1 MSFGERWRTLI
12 EECEGLPPAATF
24 VAPLTDA
31 PFQVTDA
38 QDHRI
43 VIEFHDDGESRPLK
57 REQFEALHTRIRES
71 ADGFSLDNLPPGA
84 EPYAAVLSLHP
95 RYEVDEQAGTIAETD
110 GPTATQLADD
120 EPDDGT
126 ERTEPDVAVYADALL
141 LIDALEPIDLAA
153 VEAVDTSALVNLYT
167 LLSEVQ
173 RDADDLRGTVGD
185 VLLDRIHHDQPVYGQ
200 YGSVQRTSRR
210 RRDLKDDETVLDAL
224 AEAGIEPERVLDIDR
239 EKVEQALNVTDL
251 QESAVYEIDE
261 REYVRKAEVDEDE
274 KESRLQGL
282 TDRLALSDDPE
293 AERLREEVA
302 ALEARIEELTEFR
315 SGREYSRS

>member
-12 EECEGLPPAATF
+12 EECEELPPAATF

-31 PFQVTDA
+31 PFQVTDS

-43 VIEFHDDGESRPLK
+43 VVEFRDGGESRPLN

-71 ADGFSLDNLPPGA
+71 PDGFPLDNLPPGA

-110 GPTATQLADD
+110 DSTATQLADG

-141 LIDALEPIDLAA
+141 LIDALERIDPAA

-185 VLLDRIHHDQPVYGQ
+185 VLLDRIHHDQPVHGQ

-261 REYVRKAEVDEDE
+261 REYVRKAEVNEDE

-293 AERLREEVA
+293 AEHLREEVA